1 MNSISIILPLF
12 NEERRLKRTFDK
24 IANFSNKNKI
34 KFKEFIFVNDGSTD
48 NSSNLIEQ
56 FIKKSKTI

>member
-1 MNSISIILPLF
+1 MMNSISIILPLF

-34 KFKEFIFVNDGSTD
+34 KFKEFI
-48 NSSNLIEQ
+48 L
-56 FIKKSKTI
+56 

>member
-1 MNSISIILPLF
+1 MMNSISIILPLF

-56 FIKKSKTI
+56 FIKKI